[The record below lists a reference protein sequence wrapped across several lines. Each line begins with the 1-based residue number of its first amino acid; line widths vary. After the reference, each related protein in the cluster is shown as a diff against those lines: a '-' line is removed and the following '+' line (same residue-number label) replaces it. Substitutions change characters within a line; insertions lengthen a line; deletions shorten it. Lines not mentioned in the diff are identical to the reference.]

1 VISQPPGYLL
11 RPGAQAVDADR
22 SGTEHAVRLL
32 GTATALRES
41 VGAPLPPAERG
52 DVDRITAALREVLGD
67 DEAFTIEL
75 ERGTRMDPKDTL

>member
-11 RPGAQAVDADR
+11 RPGSQAVDADR

-67 DEAFTIEL
+67 EAFTVEL